1 MIKGEKQRRNERAI
15 AALAA
20 NIRKYRLERKM
31 TIAELANAV
40 GVDYSQIGRMER
52 GIVNANVSMVFDVA
66 EALGVPASRLLET
79 E

>member
-20 NIRKYRLERKM
+20 NIRRYRLERKM
-31 TIAELANAV
+31 TIAELANAA
-40 GVDYSQIGRMER
+40 GMDYSQIGRMER
-52 GIVNANVSMVFDVA
+52 GVVNANVSVVFDVA